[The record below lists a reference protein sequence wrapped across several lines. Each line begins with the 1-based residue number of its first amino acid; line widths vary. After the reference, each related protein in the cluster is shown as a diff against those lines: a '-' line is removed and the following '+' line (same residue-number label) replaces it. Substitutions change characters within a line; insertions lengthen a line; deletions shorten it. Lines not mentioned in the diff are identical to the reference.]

1 MSKSAL
7 GLILS
12 ISLVLSL
19 GACFSRGAKPPSDE
33 GVAIGACNP
42 LPCARMKVSEVP
54 VLPESLASAVRERIA
69 TQIAEVLY
77 APLDEA
83 ASEFTHESLVAQIE
97 ARQEEFIAQRLSG
110 APLDWMLERK
120 ATVLFSNDD
129 VLTVDVTSM
138 GYFGGAHGFDERT
151 LLCFDLRDGKRLSL
165 EEIINENSRGVLQQ
179 VAEAEFRRVR
189 GVPLGRSLQD
199 EGFFV
204 APGEPFRVTENFGVV
219 EGGILLHYNPYE
231 IGPYVMGKTDVLL
244 PREAV
249 TPLLE
254 DGKLRV
260 AHIFDSAESKR

>member
-7 GLILS
+7 A
-12 ISLVLSL
+12 LVLGITFVLSQS
-19 GACFSRGAKPPSDE
+19 ACFQGGVRPSPGE

-42 LPCARMKVSEVP
+42 LPCAHMKVSEVP
-54 VLPESLASAVRERIA
+54 VLPQSLSAAVRDRIA

-97 ARQEEFIAQRLSG
+97 ARQEEFIAQRLSD
-110 APLDWMLERK
+110 APLDWTLERK
-120 ATVLFSNDD
+120 AAVLFSNDD
-129 VLTVDVTSM
+129 ILTVDVTNM

-165 EEIINENSRGVLQQ
+165 KELINENSSGALQQ

-231 IGPYVMGKTDVLL
+231 IGPYVMGETDVLL
-244 PREAV
+244 PGEAI

-260 AHIFDSAESKR
+260 AHIFDSAASNR